1 MFQRCLAILAWIS
14 LSLIIFVTL
23 SPIGLRPALS
33 QDPLSERIVAYAF
46 LGLFFGLAYPRRLWV
61 TLGFVIGAAVIL
73 EALQSFTP
81 DRHGHLQDLAEKVSG
96 GWLGVTVGNV
106 FGKRLPRL

>member
-1 MFQRCLAILAWIS
+1 
-14 LSLIIFVTL
+14 
-23 SPIGLRPALS
+23 
-33 QDPLSERIVAYAF
+33 
-46 LGLFFGLAYPRRLWV
+46 V

-73 EALQSFTP
+73 EALQNFTP

-106 FGKRLPRL
+106 FGRHLPRL